1 MPQNYRP
8 GLDVVRLAALLPVLC
23 YHYCIE
29 AARLGFAVPTAL
41 IGRGMADWVEVGLAW
56 FFLLSG
62 AALCLQWQGRFEA
75 RRYFVGRAAATYPA
89 FWLGF
94 GALFLYGEVLHGNN
108 ADIPRWRVMFS
119 VLGLDGYLA
128 PVTVTFYKIGE
139 WFLGVILILYLVFPL
154 LLRCMETAA
163 HRRVLALCMAVLAV
177 VWPLVCPA
185 PWEAGH
191 TVLGRLP
198 AFALGVWFGT
208 LLKKNAFS
216 VLSAVYRAGGLPAF
230 VGGRSAASGRAV
242 GAGVGAV
249 LGSLCRRAAR
259 TRTALPRPAAA
270 GGLVLRRVPGASC
283 PADAGIPAVCA
294 GARPAAGRDVPGV
307 SRRQLCAG
315 GGADGNEQTGEQG
328 SQKIGIKNRTHSFS
342 RLCVCFCIH
351 KGRFCI
357 RPCLSAN
364 GAASRAFSSYCRA
377 CKAASSGGMSC
388 FLRLTTPG
396 SLAMFPSGSTWNASR
411 MISSALWP

>member
-62 AALCLQWQGRFEA
+62 AALCLQWQGRFDA

-108 ADIPRWRVMFS
+108 ADIPRWRVIFS

-185 PWEAGH
+185 LRRLAGWCYGVYLVH
-191 TVLGRLP
+191 HVLLTLVFLP
-198 AFALGVWFGT
+198 FVQGH
-208 LLKKNAFS
+208 
-216 VLSAVYRAGGLPAF
+216 GLPLAWMF
-230 VGGRSAASGRAV
+230 PVYLAASFVPA
-242 GAGVGAV
+242 AV
-249 LGSLCRRAAR
+249 L
-259 TRTALPRPAAA
+259 TAMSSP
-270 GGLVLRRVPGASC
+270 VSK
-283 PADAGIPAVCA
+283 AV
-294 GARPAAGRDVPGV
+294 
-307 SRRQLCAG
+307 
-315 GGADGNEQTGEQG
+315 
-328 SQKIGIKNRTHSFS
+328 KK
-342 RLCVCFCIH
+342 
-351 KGRFCI
+351 
-357 RPCLSAN
+357 
-364 GAASRAFSSYCRA
+364 
-377 CKAASSGGMSC
+377 
-388 FLRLTTPG
+388 
-396 SLAMFPSGSTWNASR
+396 LA
-411 MISSALWP
+411 

>member
-41 IGRGMADWVEVGLAW
+41 IGRGMARLGRGRACVVLPAVRR
-56 FFLLSG
+56 G
-62 AALCLQWQGRFEA
+62 ALPAMAGRFDA

-108 ADIPRWRVMFS
+108 ADIPRWRVIFS

-154 LLRCMETAA
+154 LLRCMETTAR
-163 HRRVLALCMAVLAV
+163 RRVLALCMAVLAV

-191 TVLGRLP
+191 TVLAGLP

-208 LLKKNAFS
+208 LLKKNALPSYRLYIGLAVCPLLWVDEVPRLAVLLVLAS
-216 VLSAVYRAGGLPAF
+216 VLFWAVYAAGQHVPAPLCPALRRLAGWCYGVYLVHHVLLTLVFLPFVQGHGLPLAGMF
-230 VGGRSAASGRAV
+230 PVYLAASFVPA
-242 GAGVGAV
+242 AV
-249 LGSLCRRAAR
+249 L
-259 TRTALPRPAAA
+259 TA
-270 GGLVLRRVPGASC
+270 
-283 PADAGIPAVCA
+283 
-294 GARPAAGRDVPGV
+294 V
-307 SRRQLCAG
+307 SRPLGKA
-315 GGADGNEQTGEQG
+315 
-328 SQKIGIKNRTHSFS
+328 IK
-342 RLCVCFCIH
+342 
-351 KGRFCI
+351 K
-357 RPCLSAN
+357 
-364 GAASRAFSSYCRA
+364 
-377 CKAASSGGMSC
+377 
-388 FLRLTTPG
+388 
-396 SLAMFPSGSTWNASR
+396 LA
-411 MISSALWP
+411 

>member
-1 MPQNYRP
+1 MKVAGGPRLAVALSLFGIPSPGTVRPARWLPAFGHGLCFSVRACMGGVLAGRIMGALSAGRSAFELSRRDSQNYRP
-8 GLDVVRLAALLPVLC
+8 GWMWYAGCRVVLPVLC
-23 YHYCIE
+23 YHYWHRGRAPGLL
-29 AARLGFAVPTAL
+29 AAPTAL
-41 IGRGMADWVEVGLAW
+41 IGRGMADWVEIGLAW

-62 AALCLQWQGRFEA
+62 AALCLQWQGRFDA

-108 ADIPRWRVMFS
+108 ADIPRWRVIFS

-208 LLKKNAFS
+208 LLKKNALPSYRLYIGLAVCPLLWVDEVPRLAVLLVLAS
-216 VLSAVYRAGGLPAF
+216 VLFWAVYAAGQHVPAPLCPALRRLAGWCYGVYLVHHVLLTLVFLPFVQGHGLPLAGMF
-230 VGGRSAASGRAV
+230 PVYLAASFVPA
-242 GAGVGAV
+242 AV
-249 LGSLCRRAAR
+249 L
-259 TRTALPRPAAA
+259 TAMSSP
-270 GGLVLRRVPGASC
+270 VSK
-283 PADAGIPAVCA
+283 AV
-294 GARPAAGRDVPGV
+294 
-307 SRRQLCAG
+307 
-315 GGADGNEQTGEQG
+315 
-328 SQKIGIKNRTHSFS
+328 KK
-342 RLCVCFCIH
+342 
-351 KGRFCI
+351 
-357 RPCLSAN
+357 
-364 GAASRAFSSYCRA
+364 
-377 CKAASSGGMSC
+377 
-388 FLRLTTPG
+388 
-396 SLAMFPSGSTWNASR
+396 LA
-411 MISSALWP
+411 

>member
-1 MPQNYRP
+1 MMPQNYRP

-62 AALCLQWQGRFEA
+62 AALCLQWQGRFDA

-108 ADIPRWRVMFS
+108 ADIPRWRVIFS

-208 LLKKNAFS
+208 LLKKNALPSYRLYIGLAVCPLLWVDEVPRLAVLLVLAS
-216 VLSAVYRAGGLPAF
+216 VLFWAVYAAGQHVP
-230 VGGRSAASGRAV
+230 
-242 GAGVGAV
+242 
-249 LGSLCRRAAR
+249 
-259 TRTALPRPAAA
+259 ALPRPAAA

-315 GGADGNEQTGEQG
+315 GGADGGKPPAWQG
-328 SQKIGIKNRTHSFS
+328 HKKAGIK
-342 RLCVCFCIH
+342 I
-351 KGRFCI
+351 KD
-357 RPCLSAN
+357 A
-364 GAASRAFSSYCRA
+364 
-377 CKAASSGGMSC
+377 
-388 FLRLTTPG
+388 
-396 SLAMFPSGSTWNASR
+396 
-411 MISSALWP
+411 

>member
-62 AALCLQWQGRFEA
+62 AALCLQWQGRFDA

-108 ADIPRWRVMFS
+108 ADIPRWRVIFS
-119 VLGLDGYLA
+119 ALGLDGYLA

-163 HRRVLALCMAVLAV
+163 RRRVLALCMAVLAV

-208 LLKKNAFS
+208 LLKKNAFPSYRLYIGLAVCPLLWVDEVPRLAVLLVLAS
-216 VLSAVYRAGGLPAF
+216 VLFWAVYAAGQHVPAPLCPALRRLAGWCYGVYLVHHVLLTLVFLPFVQGHGLPLAGMF
-230 VGGRSAASGRAV
+230 PVYLAASFMPA
-242 GAGVGAV
+242 AV
-249 LGSLCRRAAR
+249 L
-259 TRTALPRPAAA
+259 TA
-270 GGLVLRRVPGASC
+270 
-283 PADAGIPAVCA
+283 
-294 GARPAAGRDVPGV
+294 V
-307 SRRQLCAG
+307 SRPLGKA
-315 GGADGNEQTGEQG
+315 
-328 SQKIGIKNRTHSFS
+328 IK
-342 RLCVCFCIH
+342 
-351 KGRFCI
+351 K
-357 RPCLSAN
+357 
-364 GAASRAFSSYCRA
+364 
-377 CKAASSGGMSC
+377 
-388 FLRLTTPG
+388 
-396 SLAMFPSGSTWNASR
+396 LA
-411 MISSALWP
+411 